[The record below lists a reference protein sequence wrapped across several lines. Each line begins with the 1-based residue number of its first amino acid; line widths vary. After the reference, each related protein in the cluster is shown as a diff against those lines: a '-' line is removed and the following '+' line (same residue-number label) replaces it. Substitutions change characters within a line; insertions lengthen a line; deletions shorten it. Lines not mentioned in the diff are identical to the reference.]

1 VPALRWS
8 GAPVTRRQELEERVS
23 RLEYRDRVL
32 SADRSDV
39 ADRFVVA
46 ELIEVR
52 AELAEA
58 KADLA
63 ALGGA

>member
-1 VPALRWS
+1 
-8 GAPVTRRQELEERVS
+8 VTRRQELEERVS
-23 RLEYRDRVL
+23 RLEYRDRK
-32 SADRSDV
+32 
-39 ADRFVVA
+39 A
-46 ELIEVR
+46 ELPAAER